1 MKIIAII
8 LYSHTGS
15 KRVLPFNPDALNI
28 ITGRSS
34 TGKSALSD
42 IVEYCMGRS
51 TFNVPEGVIRDKVSW
66 YGVIYQF
73 AGEQVL
79 IAKPSP
85 GPGHSS
91 CSKAMIRR
99 GAALVAPEF
108 SELVA
113 ISDDDSVVT
122 LLSNLLGI
130 PENQTDVP
138 MHQSRASY
146 SATIK
151 HTYYY
156 LFQKIGII
164 SSKEQLLYRQNEDHM
179 QQTIK
184 DTLPILLGVA
194 PQNLLEIESK
204 LREARRELRI
214 LEKAIAEAMQSRRHL
229 NTNGVGLLSEARQL
243 DIVKSERVPET
254 TEEILDLLR
263 EAARWQPSTVPDE
276 DTGRIAAL
284 EGELATLR
292 AERKF
297 LKQRLDAARLFA
309 DKGAGFS
316 REASEQQDRLASI
329 NALPRNPQTG
339 AWQWPFAEE
348 NLGMDSPIAESLLAE
363 LHSLNTE
370 MARVTGERPQLQSFM
385 AELDGEIAET
395 SRLIGDKEQELAS
408 AIATSEAV
416 ARLGNLNNAAA
427 KVVGRISYFLDT
439 FSPEADV
446 TESEKRKRALQ
457 RRIEELGKQSG
468 ADDSKERLASILN
481 IISSNIG
488 GYAKELR
495 AEFSEYNFRLDLA
508 NLTVVVDRPD
518 RPIPMHRTGG
528 GANHLAYHLGALLS
542 LHQFAAAN
550 GRPIPQF
557 LFLDQPTQVYFPSE
571 AVYKNAD
578 GSFERTEADSD
589 VERVRT
595 LFALLH
601 SFVTELCPGFQI
613 IVTEHANL
621 REDWFQQALVEPPW
635 TKPPAL
641 VPEEW
646 PISL

>member
-1 MKIIAII
+1 MKIVAII

-15 KRVLPFNPDALNI
+15 KRVLPFNPDGLNI

-34 TGKSALSD
+34 TGKSALSE

-73 AGEQVL
+73 VGEQVL

-99 GAALVAPEF
+99 GAALAAPEF
-108 SELVA
+108 SELVVN
-113 ISDDDSVVT
+113 SDDDTVVS

-138 MHQSRASY
+138 LHQSRASY

-151 HTYYY
+151 HTYFY

-164 SSKEQLLYRQNEDHM
+164 SSKEQLFYRQNEDHM
-179 QQTIK
+179 QQAIK

-194 PQNLLEIESK
+194 PQDRLEIESK

-214 LEKAIAEAMQSRRHL
+214 LEKAIADTMQSRRQL

-243 DIVKSERVPET
+243 SIVKPDRTPET
-254 TEEILDLLR
+254 TEEILGLLR
-263 EAARWQPSTVPDE
+263 EAAGWQPATVPDE
-276 DTGRIAAL
+276 DTSRIAAL
-284 EGELATLR
+284 ENELATLR
-292 AERKF
+292 AERKS
-297 LKQRLDAARLFA
+297 LKQRLEAARLFA
-309 DKGAGFS
+309 DKGNGFS
-316 REASEQQDRLASI
+316 REAGEQQDRLASI

-348 NLGMDSPIAESLLAE
+348 NLKMDSPIAEALLAE

-370 MARVTGERPQLQSFM
+370 MARVTGERPQLQFFI
-385 AELDGEIAET
+385 AELDGEIVET
-395 SRLIGDKEQELAS
+395 SRLIRDKEQELAS
-408 AIATSEAV
+408 AIATNEAI

-446 TESEKRKRALQ
+446 TELEKRKRSLQ
-457 RRIEELGKQSG
+457 RRIEELEKQSG

-488 GYAKELR
+488 GYARELR

-518 RPIPMHRTGG
+518 RRRRESSGLSPRGAAVPPPVCRRQWAAHTPIPVPRSADTG
-528 GANHLAYHLGALLS
+528 LFPLGNCLQRS
-542 LHQFAAAN
+542 
-550 GRPIPQF
+550 RWF
-557 LFLDQPTQVYFPSE
+557 L
-571 AVYKNAD
+571 
-578 GSFERTEADSD
+578 
-589 VERVRT
+589 
-595 LFALLH
+595 
-601 SFVTELCPGFQI
+601 
-613 IVTEHANL
+613 
-621 REDWFQQALVEPPW
+621 
-635 TKPPAL
+635 
-641 VPEEW
+641 
-646 PISL
+646 

>member
-1 MKIIAII
+1 MKIRSII

-15 KRVLPFNPDALNI
+15 KRVFPFHSEGLNI

-73 AGEQVL
+73 PGEQVL
-79 IAKPSP
+79 IAKPAP
-85 GPGHSS
+85 GSGHSS

-99 GAALVAPEF
+99 GAELVAPDF
-108 SELVA
+108 SELKEN
-113 ISDDDSVVT
+113 SDDDTVVS
-122 LLSNLLGI
+122 LLSTLLGI
-130 PENQTDVP
+130 PENLTDVP
-138 MHQSRASY
+138 LHQSRASY
-146 SATIK
+146 STNIS

-164 SSKEQLLYRQNEDHM
+164 SNKEQLFYRQNEPFM
-179 QQTIK
+179 PQSIK

-194 PQNLLEIESK
+194 PKDRLENESK
-204 LREARRELRI
+204 LRDARRELKI
-214 LEKAIAEAMQSRRHL
+214 LEKVISDAMQSRRQL

-243 DIVKSERVPET
+243 GIVKSDRIPET
-254 TEEILDLLR
+254 TEEILELLR
-263 EAARWQPSTVPDE
+263 EAAAWKPATVPDE
-276 DTGRIAAL
+276 DAGRITVL
-284 EGELATLR
+284 EGELSALR
-292 AERKF
+292 AERRS
-297 LKQRLDAARLFA
+297 LRQRLDAARLFT
-309 DKGAGFS
+309 DKEDGFS
-316 REASEQQDRLASI
+316 REAGEQKDRLSSI
-329 NALPRNPQTG
+329 NALPRNAQTG

-348 NLGMDSPIAESLLAE
+348 NLGMDSPIAEALLAE
-363 LHSLNTE
+363 LHSLHAE
-370 MARVTGERPQLQSFM
+370 MKRVTGERPQLQFYISELM
-385 AELDGEIAET
+385 AELTEAE
-395 SRLIGDKEQELAS
+395 RLLRDKEQELAS
-408 AIATSEAV
+408 AIAANEAI
-416 ARLGNLNNAAA
+416 AQLGNLNNAAS
-427 KVVGRISYFLDT
+427 KVVGRISFFLET
-439 FSPEADV
+439 YSPEADIEE
-446 TESEKRKRALQ
+446 TEKRKRSLQ
-457 RRIEELGKQSG
+457 RRIEELEKKSG

-481 IISSNIG
+481 IISSTIG

-495 AEFSEYNFRLDLA
+495 AEFSEYPFRLDLN

-571 AVYKNAD
+571 TAYKDAD
-578 GSFERTEADSD
+578 GSIERTEADSD
-589 VERVRT
+589 VQRVHT
-595 LFALLH
+595 LFLLLYR
-601 SFVTELCPGFQI
+601 FVTEICPGFQI

-621 REDWFQQALVEPPW
+621 RDDWFQHALVEKPW

-641 VPEEW
+641 VPEDW
-646 PISL
+646 PTPP

>member
-1 MKIIAII
+1 MKIVAII
-8 LYSHTGS
+8 VYSHSGS
-15 KRVLPFNPDALNI
+15 KRVLLFNPDGLNI

-34 TGKSALSD
+34 TGKSALSE

-79 IAKPSP
+79 VAKPSP
-85 GPGHSS
+85 GSGHSS

-99 GAALVAPEF
+99 GAALAAPEF
-108 SELVA
+108 SELA
-113 ISDDDSVVT
+113 ANSDDDTVVS

-138 MHQSRASY
+138 LHQSRASY

-151 HTYYY
+151 HTYFY

-164 SSKEQLLYRQNEDHM
+164 SSKEQLFYRQNEDHM

-194 PQNLLEIESK
+194 PQDRLEIESK

-214 LEKAIAEAMQSRRHL
+214 LEKAIVEAMQSRRQL

-243 DIVKSERVPET
+243 GIVKPDRAPET
-254 TEEILDLLR
+254 TEEILDLLSD
-263 EAARWQPSTVPDE
+263 AVKWKPATVPDE
-276 DTGRIAAL
+276 DSGRISAL
-284 EGELATLR
+284 ENELFTLR
-292 AERKF
+292 AERKT
-297 LKQRLDAARLFA
+297 LKQRLEAARLFA
-309 DKGAGFS
+309 DKGDGFS
-316 REASEQQDRLASI
+316 REAGEQQDRLASI

-348 NLGMDSPIAESLLAE
+348 NLGMDSPIAAALLAE

-370 MARVTGERPQLQSFM
+370 MARVTGERPQLQSFI

-395 SRLIGDKEQELAS
+395 NRLIRDKEQELAS
-408 AIATSEAV
+408 AIATNEAI
-416 ARLGNLNNAAA
+416 ARLGSLNNAAA

-446 TESEKRKRALQ
+446 AESEKRKRALQ
-457 RRIEELGKQSG
+457 RRIEELEKQSG

-481 IISSNIG
+481 IISSKISS
-488 GYAKELR
+488 YAKELR

-528 GANHLAYHLGALLS
+528 GANHLAYHLGTLLS

-571 AVYKNAD
+571 TAYKEAD

-601 SFVTELCPGFQI
+601 RFVTELCPGFQI

-621 REDWFQQALVEPPW
+621 REEWFQQALAEQPW

-641 VPEEW
+641 IPEGW
-646 PISL
+646 PTSL

>member
-1 MKIIAII
+1 MKIVAII

-15 KRVLPFNPDALNI
+15 KRVLPFNPDGLNI

-73 AGEQVL
+73 VGEQVL

-99 GAALVAPEF
+99 GAVLAAPEF
-108 SELVA
+108 SELSA
-113 ISDDDSVVT
+113 NADEDTVVS

-138 MHQSRASY
+138 LHQSRASY

-151 HTYYY
+151 HTYFY

-194 PQNLLEIESK
+194 PQDRLDIESK

-214 LEKAIAEAMQSRRHL
+214 LEKTIADAMLSRRQL

-243 DIVKSERVPET
+243 GIVKSDHAPET

-263 EAARWQPSTVPDE
+263 EAVGWQPTTVPDE
-276 DTGRIAAL
+276 DSGRIAAF
-284 EGELATLR
+284 ENELATLR
-292 AERKF
+292 TERKS

-309 DKGAGFS
+309 NKGEGFS
-316 REASEQQDRLASI
+316 READEQQDRLASI
-329 NALPRNPQTG
+329 NALPRNSRTG
-339 AWQWPFAEE
+339 EWQWPFAEE
-348 NLGMDSPIAESLLAE
+348 NLGMDSPIAEALLAE
-363 LHSLNTE
+363 LNSLHNE
-370 MARVTGERPQLQSFM
+370 MARVTGERPQLQSFI

-395 SRLIGDKEQELAS
+395 SRLILDKEQELAS
-408 AIATSEAV
+408 AIAANEAI

-427 KVVGRISYFLDT
+427 KVVGRISYFLET
-439 FSPEADV
+439 FRPEADV
-446 TESEKRKRALQ
+446 AETEKRKKALQ
-457 RRIEELGKQSG
+457 RRIEELEKQSG
-468 ADDSKERLASILN
+468 TDDSKERLASILN
-481 IISSNIG
+481 IISSSIG

-542 LHQFAAAN
+542 LHQFSATN

-571 AVYKNAD
+571 AVYKETD
-578 GSFERTEADSD
+578 GSVERTEADSD
-589 VERVRT
+589 IERVRT
-595 LFALLH
+595 LFVLLYR
-601 SFVTELCPGFQI
+601 FVTEICPGFQI

-621 REDWFQQALVEPPW
+621 RDDWFQQSLVENPW

-641 VPEEW
+641 VPENW
-646 PISL
+646 TTTS

>member
-1 MKIIAII
+1 MKIVAII
-8 LYSHTGS
+8 VYSHTGS
-15 KRVLPFNPDALNI
+15 KRVLPFNPEGLNI

-66 YGVIYQF
+66 YSVIYQF
-73 AGEQVL
+73 SGEQVL
-79 IAKPSP
+79 VAKPTP

-99 GAALVAPEF
+99 GTALAAPEF

-113 ISDDDSVVT
+113 NSDDDTVVS

-179 QQTIK
+179 PQTIK

-194 PQNLLEIESK
+194 PQDRLEIESK

-214 LEKAIAEAMQSRRHL
+214 LEKVIADAMQSRRQL

-243 DIVKSERVPET
+243 GIAKPDRAPET
-254 TEEILDLLR
+254 TEEILGLLR

-276 DTGRIAAL
+276 DSGRIAAL
-284 EGELATLR
+284 ENELATLR
-292 AERKF
+292 GERKS
-297 LKQRLDAARLFA
+297 LKQRLGAARLFA
-309 DKGAGFS
+309 DKGDGFS
-316 REASEQQDRLASI
+316 REAGEQQDRLASI

-348 NLGMDSPIAESLLAE
+348 NLGMDSPIAKALLTE

-370 MARVTGERPQLQSFM
+370 MARVTGERPQLQSFIV
-385 AELDGEIAET
+385 ELDGEIAET
-395 SRLIGDKEQELAS
+395 SRLIRDKEQELAS
-408 AIATSEAV
+408 AIAVNEV
-416 ARLGNLNNAAA
+416 IARLGNLNNAAA

-457 RRIEELGKQSG
+457 RRIEELEKQSG

-481 IISSNIG
+481 IISSKIG

-571 AVYKNAD
+571 TAYKEAD

-595 LFALLH
+595 LFALLYR
-601 SFVTELCPGFQI
+601 FVTELCPGFQI

-621 REDWFQQALVEPPW
+621 REDWFQQALVEQPW

-641 VPEEW
+641 IPEDW
-646 PISL
+646 ASSI

>member
-1 MKIIAII
+1 MKIVAII
-8 LYSHTGS
+8 VYSHSGS
-15 KRVLPFNPDALNI
+15 KRVLPFNPDGLNI

-34 TGKSALSD
+34 TGKSALSE

-79 IAKPSP
+79 VAKPTP
-85 GPGHSS
+85 GSGLSS

-99 GAALVAPEF
+99 GAALAAPKF
-108 SELVA
+108 SELA
-113 ISDDDSVVT
+113 ANSDDDTVVS

-138 MHQSRASY
+138 LHQSRVSY
-146 SATIK
+146 SATIQ
-151 HTYYY
+151 HTYFY

-164 SSKEQLLYRQNEDHM
+164 SSKEQLFYRQNEDHM

-194 PQNLLEIESK
+194 PQDRLEIESK

-214 LEKAIAEAMQSRRHL
+214 LEKAIAEAMQTRRQL

-243 DIVKSERVPET
+243 GIVKPDRAPEA

-263 EAARWQPSTVPDE
+263 DAVKWKPATVPDE
-276 DTGRIAAL
+276 DSGRISAL
-284 EGELATLR
+284 EYELSTLR
-292 AERKF
+292 ADRKS
-297 LKQRLDAARLFA
+297 LKKRLEAARLFA
-309 DKGAGFS
+309 DKGDGFS
-316 REASEQQDRLASI
+316 REAGEQQDRLASI
-329 NALPRNPQTG
+329 NALPHNPQTG

-348 NLGMDSPIAESLLAE
+348 NLRMDSPIAAALLAE

-370 MARVTGERPQLQSFM
+370 MARVMGERPQLQAFI

-395 SRLIGDKEQELAS
+395 SRLIRDKEQELAA
-408 AIATSEAV
+408 AIATNEAI
-416 ARLGNLNNAAA
+416 AKLGSLNNAAA

-439 FSPEADV
+439 FSPEANV
-446 TESEKRKRALQ
+446 AESEKRKRTLQ
-457 RRIEELGKQSG
+457 RRIEELEKQSG
-468 ADDSKERLASILN
+468 SDDSKERLASILN
-481 IISSNIG
+481 IISSKIG

-495 AEFSEYNFRLDLA
+495 AEFSEYSFRLDLA

-528 GANHLAYHLGALLS
+528 GANHLAYHIGALLS

-571 AVYKNAD
+571 TAYKEAD

-601 SFVTELCPGFQI
+601 RFVTELCPGFQI

-621 REDWFQQALVEPPW
+621 REEWFQQALAEQPW

-641 VPEEW
+641 IPEDW
-646 PISL
+646 PTSL

>member
-15 KRVLPFNPDALNI
+15 KRVLPFNPEGLNI

-73 AGEQVL
+73 SSEQVL
-79 IAKPSP
+79 IAKPTP
-85 GPGHSS
+85 GPGNSS

-99 GAALVAPEF
+99 GAALAAPEF
-108 SELVA
+108 SELA
-113 ISDDDSVVT
+113 PNSDDNTVVS
-122 LLSNLLGI
+122 LLSNLIGI
-130 PENQTDVP
+130 PENQTDVAR
-138 MHQSRASY
+138 HQSRASY
-146 SATIK
+146 RTTIK
-151 HTYYY
+151 HTYFY

-164 SSKEQLLYRQNEDHM
+164 SSKEQLLYRQNEDHIP
-179 QQTIK
+179 QTIK
-184 DTLPILLGVA
+184 DTFPILLGVA
-194 PQNLLEIESK
+194 PQDRLEIESK

-214 LEKAIAEAMQSRRHL
+214 LEKAIADTMQSRRQL
-229 NTNGVGLLSEARQL
+229 NTNGLGLLSEARQL
-243 DIVKSERVPET
+243 GIVKTDRAPET
-254 TEEILDLLR
+254 TEEILGLLKD
-263 EAARWQPSTVPDE
+263 AARWQPASVPDE
-276 DTGRIAAL
+276 DTSRIAVL
-284 EGELATLR
+284 DNELATLR
-292 AERKF
+292 AERKS
-297 LKQRLDAARLFA
+297 LNQRLEAARLFA
-309 DKGAGFS
+309 EKGNGFN
-316 REASEQQDRLASI
+316 REAGEQKDRLASI
-329 NALPRNPQTG
+329 NALPRNSQTG

-348 NLGMDSPIAESLLAE
+348 NLGMDTPIAKALLAE
-363 LHSLNTE
+363 LHSLNNE
-370 MARVTGERPQLQSFM
+370 MALVTGERPQLQIFIN
-385 AELDGEIAET
+385 ELESDIAET
-395 SRLIGDKEQELAS
+395 NRLIKNKEQELAS
-408 AIATSEAV
+408 AIAANEAI

-446 TESEKRKRALQ
+446 SESEKRKRSLQ
-457 RRIEELGKQSG
+457 RRIEELEKQSG

-481 IISSNIG
+481 IISSKIG

-518 RPIPMHRTGG
+518 RPIPMYRTGG

-571 AVYKNAD
+571 TVYKEAD

-595 LFALLH
+595 LFALLYR
-601 SFVTELCPGFQI
+601 FVTELCPGFQI

-621 REDWFQQALVEPPW
+621 REEWFQQALVEQPW

-646 PISL
+646 PTTL

>member
-1 MKIIAII
+1 MKIVAII

-15 KRVLPFNPDALNI
+15 KRVLPFNPDGLNI

-79 IAKPSP
+79 VAKPAP

-99 GAALVAPEF
+99 GAALAAPEF
-108 SELVA
+108 SDLA
-113 ISDDDSVVT
+113 ANSDDDTVVS

-138 MHQSRASY
+138 LHQSRASY

-151 HTYYY
+151 HTYFY

-179 QQTIK
+179 PQTIK

-194 PQNLLEIESK
+194 PQDRLEIESK

-214 LEKAIAEAMQSRRHL
+214 LEKAIADAMQSRRQL

-243 DIVKSERVPET
+243 CIVQPDRVPET
-254 TEEILDLLR
+254 TEEILGLLR
-263 EAARWQPSTVPDE
+263 EAARWQPATVPDE

-284 EGELATLR
+284 ESDLVTLR
-292 AERKF
+292 AERKS
-297 LKQRLDAARLFA
+297 LKQRLEAARLFA
-309 DKGAGFS
+309 DKGDGFS
-316 REASEQQDRLASI
+316 REAGEQQDRLASI
-329 NALPRNPQTG
+329 NALPRHPQTG
-339 AWQWPFAEE
+339 AWQWPFAEA
-348 NLGMDSPIAESLLAE
+348 NLGMDTPIAEALLAE
-363 LHSLNTE
+363 LRSLNTE
-370 MARVTGERPQLQSFM
+370 MARVTGERPQLQSFIV
-385 AELDGEIAET
+385 ELDGEIAET
-395 SRLIGDKEQELAS
+395 SRLIKDKEQELAS
-408 AIATSEAV
+408 AIAANEAIS
-416 ARLGNLNNAAA
+416 RLGNLNNAAA

-446 TESEKRKRALQ
+446 AETEKRKRALQ
-457 RRIEELGKQSG
+457 RRIEELEKQSG
-468 ADDSKERLASILN
+468 ADDSKERLTSILN
-481 IISSNIG
+481 IISSKIG
-488 GYAKELR
+488 DYAKELR
-495 AEFSEYNFRLDLA
+495 AEFSEHPFRLDLS
-508 NLTVVVDRPD
+508 NLTVVVDRPG
-518 RPIPMHRTGG
+518 RHIPMHRTGG

-571 AVYKNAD
+571 TVYKEAD
-578 GSFERTEADSD
+578 GSIERTEADSD
-589 VERVRT
+589 VQRVHK
-595 LFALLH
+595 LFSLLH
-601 SFVTELCPGFQI
+601 RFVTELCPGFQI

-621 REDWFQQALVEPPW
+621 RDDWFQEALVEQPW

-646 PISL
+646 PES

>member
-8 LYSHTGS
+8 LYSHAGN
-15 KRVLPFNPDALNI
+15 RRILPFNPDGMNI

-34 TGKSALSD
+34 TGKSALSE

-79 IAKPSP
+79 VAKPAP
-85 GPGHSS
+85 GPGFSS

-99 GAALVAPEF
+99 GATLAAPEF
-108 SELVA
+108 SDLA
-113 ISDDDSVVT
+113 ANSDDDTVVS

-151 HTYYY
+151 HTYFY

-164 SSKEQLLYRQNEDHM
+164 SSKEQLFYRQNEDHM
-179 QQTIK
+179 PQTIK

-194 PQNLLEIESK
+194 PQDRLEIESK

-214 LEKAIAEAMQSRRHL
+214 LEKTIADAMQSRRQL
-229 NTNGVGLLSEARQL
+229 NTNGVGLLSEAQQL
-243 DIVKSERVPET
+243 GIVKSDRAPET
-254 TEEILDLLR
+254 TKEILDLLT
-263 EAARWQPSTVPDE
+263 EAVKWQPATVPDE
-276 DTGRIAAL
+276 DSGRIAKL
-284 EGELATLR
+284 EGDLATLR
-292 AERKF
+292 AERKA
-297 LKQRLDAARLFA
+297 LKHRLEAARLFA
-309 DKGAGFS
+309 EKGDGFS
-316 REASEQQDRLASI
+316 REAGEQQDRLASI
-329 NALPRNPQTG
+329 NALPCNPQTG

-348 NLGMDSPIAESLLAE
+348 NLGMDSPIAEALLAE

-370 MARVTGERPQLQSFM
+370 MAQVSGERPQLQSFIT
-385 AELDGEIAET
+385 ELDDEIAET
-395 SRLIGDKEQELAS
+395 SRLIRDKEQELAS
-408 AIATSEAV
+408 AIATNEAV
-416 ARLGNLNNAAA
+416 AHLGNLNNATA
-427 KVVGRISYFLDT
+427 KVVGRISYFLET

-446 TESEKRKRALQ
+446 AETEKRKRTLQ
-457 RRIEELGKQSG
+457 RRIEELEKRSG
-468 ADDSKERLASILN
+468 ADDSKERLTSILN
-481 IISSNIG
+481 IISSSIG
-488 GYAKELR
+488 IYAKELR
-495 AEFSEYNFRLDLA
+495 AEFSQYNFRLDLS

-571 AVYKNAD
+571 TVYKEAD
-578 GSFERTEADSD
+578 GSVERTEADSD
-589 VERVRT
+589 VERVHT
-595 LFALLH
+595 LFSLLH
-601 SFVTELCPGFQI
+601 RFVTEFCPGFQI
-613 IVTEHANL
+613 VVTEHANL
-621 REDWFQQALVEPPW
+621 RENWFQRALVEKPW

-641 VPEEW
+641 IPEDW
-646 PISL
+646 PTNF